1 MFCGLKHLGVYCG
14 VVRNISWPSPNRDQ
28 IRHFSTLRMR
38 HFWTWAFRGKPA
50 SSWPGEGFRHP
61 DKTAVFIGLCPLC
74 TWRWSWSLM
83 IFDDLWWSLMIF
95 DDLWWPLSPV
105 FNPKIRLI
113 FGFLSQDRVLPS
125 SLDFS
130 HGPEG
135 SRIDHSSISESFFT
149 FFCLLIATDG
159 TLWNIHFFQSFPWES
174 RNPSKTFIF
183 WDLQTYGPI
192 DDIFEDSTFP
202 I

>member
-14 VVRNISWPSPNRDQ
+14 VIRNISWPSPNRDQ
-28 IRHFSTLRMR
+28 IRHFSTPRMR
-38 HFWTWAFRGKPA
+38 HFWTWAFRGRPA

-61 DKTAVFIGLCPLC
+61 DRTVVFIGLCPLC

-83 IFDDLWWSLMIF
+83 IFDDFWWSL
-95 DDLWWPLSPV
+95 SPI

-113 FGFLSQDRVLPS
+113 FGFLSQDRVLNLQ

-135 SRIDHSSISESFFT
+135 SRIE
-149 FFCLLIATDG
+149 LLIATDG
-159 TLWNIHFFQSFPWES
+159 TFMFFNLFHG
-174 RNPSKTFIF
+174 NPSKTFIF

-192 DDIFEDSTFP
+192 DDIFEVSTCP
-202 I
+202 T